1 MNFNEIWQ
9 FIIGSRITK
18 SVMILI
24 IAFIGDKLILN
35 QAIRLFTKKAIEK
48 NNDMAA
54 KFKTLFSVIRT
65 FFQFIIYFAAALFI
79 IQVLF
84 DTSASSV
91 ITITGILGVVAGL
104 GAQSIVKDSLS
115 GFFIL
120 LENQYAVGDLVTVED
135 FTGFVESV
143 TIRTTIVK
151 NFEGDRLIIP
161 NGNMTKII
169 NHSRSDKSTIIDV
182 NISYSESVEKALDVI
197 CEVLKSAKA
206 EISDLTKDTEILGIE
221 NLGPFSVT
229 IRLLA
234 HCNTGSQ
241 FTVRREILKR
251 LKTAFDENNILMPFQ
266 NNITGDKYE
275 ITD

>member
-1 MNFNEIWQ
+1 MSLNEIWQ
-9 FIIGSRITK
+9 FISASRLIK
-18 SVMILI
+18 SVLILI
-24 IAFIGDKLILN
+24 IAFIGNKIILRR
-35 QAIRLFTKKAIEK
+35 AIRLLTKKAIEK
-48 NNDMAA
+48 NKSMAP

-65 FFQFIIYFAAALFI
+65 FFVFIIYFAAALFI

-84 DTSASSV
+84 DTSASPV

-120 LENQYAVGDLVTVED
+120 LENQYAVGDLVTVDD

-169 NHSRSDKSTIIDV
+169 NHSRSDKGAVIDV
-182 NISYSESVEKALDVI
+182 NISYNEDVEKALKIIEKTIETAKTQMPDLTRNI
-197 CEVLKSAKA
+197 EVLGVD
-206 EISDLTKDTEILGIE
+206 ELGS
-221 NLGPFSVT
+221 FSVT

-234 HCNTGSQ
+234 HCRTGTQYSI
-241 FTVRREILKR
+241 RREILKR
-251 LKTAFDENNILMPFQ
+251 IKIAFDENGIKMPFQ
-266 NNITGDKYE
+266 DINSGENNEASD
-275 ITD
+275 

>member
-1 MNFNEIWQ
+1 
-9 FIIGSRITK
+9 
-18 SVMILI
+18 MILI